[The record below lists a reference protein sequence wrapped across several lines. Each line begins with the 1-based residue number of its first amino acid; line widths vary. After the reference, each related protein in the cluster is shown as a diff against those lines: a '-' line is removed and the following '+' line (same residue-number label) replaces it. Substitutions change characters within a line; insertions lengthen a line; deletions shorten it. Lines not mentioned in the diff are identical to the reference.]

1 MTAGT
6 DSVNQ
11 DCDGMTALHLAA
23 KYATVPAILQVIF
36 KAVDDC
42 SEAEQILA
50 IKSALKQNPLH
61 VAAKIP
67 SETSEAFRLEH
78 SCVTLSITH
87 IPIIFSGSCQGL
99 RMRRFLMGG

>member
-6 DSVNQ
+6 GSGNQ

-23 KYATVPAILQVIF
+23 KYATVPEILQVILQ
-36 KAVDDC
+36 AVADC

-50 IKSALKQNPLH
+50 IKSGLKQNPLH

-67 SETSEAFRLEH
+67 SETSEAFR
-78 SCVTLSITH
+78 
-87 IPIIFSGSCQGL
+87 
-99 RMRRFLMGG
+99 